1 MSEDIRCAS
10 CSDLFMRTRLQGDRM
25 NRNEAIANSIA
36 KRIMANKRKR
46 WAGLHQAALKEITM
60 ATPTTSNSLNTTAAH
75 EASLKNN
82 GIGSPADGR
91 RLNGSGTQ
99 GTDINSGIAAS
110 QNSEV
115 RPVEVKQSGHNVLE
129 GSNAGD
135 HRTAQAAPAVL
146 PDNPAPREPRGQSRV
161 MSSKLSDGDKPKS
174 FLGAS
179 EASHT

>member
-1 MSEDIRCAS
+1 
-10 CSDLFMRTRLQGDRM
+10 
-25 NRNEAIANSIA
+25 
-36 KRIMANKRKR
+36 
-46 WAGLHQAALKEITM
+46 M

-99 GTDINSGIAAS
+99 GSDVNSGIAAS

-115 RPVEVKQSGHNVLE
+115 RPVEVKQVGHKTIE

-135 HRTAQAAPAVL
+135 HRSQAAPAVL
-146 PDNPAPREPRGQSRV
+146 PDNPAPREPRGQSKV
-161 MSSKLSDGDKPKS
+161 MSSKLADGDKPKS